1 MTMDYNNFKYFLSTE
16 KLNGRQAREERNI
29 CPSWTSRPC
38 GHQDPAD
45 TLSRRP
51 DYGDGKSGIV
61 KSGTADAAM
70 LPVLQNLIRDQESDS
85 KCSARDARES
95 GSLI

>member
-1 MTMDYNNFKYFLSTE
+1 MHWRHYLLLTKKTVHMMTDHDNLKYFLSTK
-16 KLNGRQAREERNI
+16 KLNGRQARGTAYLSPWDI
-29 CPSWTSRPC
+29 K
-38 GHQDPAD
+38 

-51 DYGDGKSGIV
+51 NHGDV

-70 LPVLQNLIRDQESDS
+70 LPVPQNLIRDQESES
-85 KCSARDARES
+85 ECSAREARES